1 LLLRKMEVGP
11 FAANC
16 YLAACER
23 TREAVIIDPGA
34 DAHRITGQ
42 VAKDGVQVRYIIN
55 THGHVDHVGANEEVR
70 QALSVPVLIHEADAG
85 MCKKPHAS
93 LSAFVGKL
101 KLAEPDT
108 MLKGG
113 DKITVG
119 DLTFLVIET
128 PGHTKGC
135 VTLALPGVL
144 FTGDTLFAGSIGR
157 TDLPGG
163 SFREII
169 SSIKEKLL
177 TFPDDTVVY
186 PGHGPQSTIGE
197 EKRHNV
203 FLR

>member
-1 LLLRKMEVGP
+1 MEVGP

-16 YLAACER
+16 YLVACER
-23 TREAVIIDPGA
+23 TKEAVIIDPGA
-34 DAHRITGQ
+34 EARHIVGQ

-70 QALSVPVLIHEADAG
+70 QALGVPILIHEQDAG

-93 LSAFVGKL
+93 LSAFVGKM
-101 KLAEPDT
+101 KLAEPDRH
-108 MLKGG
+108 LKGG
-113 DKITVG
+113 EKITVG
-119 DLTFLVIET
+119 DLSFEVIET
-128 PGHTKGC
+128 PGHTRGC
-135 VTLALPGVL
+135 ITLAAPGAL

-177 TFPDDTVVY
+177 VFPDDTKVY
-186 PGHGPQSTIGE
+186 PGHGPESTIGE
-197 EKRHNV
+197 EKRYNP